1 MILTVLALG
10 GTLLGATTIAGLLLT
25 YQIRQTSDFGSSARA
40 IFAADAGVEYGMYQ
54 FFKGGSGSP
63 VFSNGAGV
71 EVRCFDSGS
80 TQIACTDENVASI
93 WSRGTSGKSFRAF
106 ELAL

>member
-25 YQIRQTSDFGSSARA
+25 YQIRQTSDFGASARA
-40 IFAADAGVEYGMYQ
+40 IFAADGGVEYGLYQ
-54 FFKGGSGSP
+54 FFKGAIPNPG
-63 VFSNGAGV
+63 FTNGASV
-71 EVRCFDSGS
+71 EVRCFNLASA
-80 TQIACTDENVASI
+80 QVPCTDTDVASI
-93 WSRGTSGKSFRAF
+93 WSRGAAGNSFRAF